1 MTSLSLSIATYC
13 LGSISWSRGIDLAAI
28 LTDVFPALVYEKA
41 HSAEAQHDELV
52 IKRIERA
59 KGWNV
64 EQSATK

>member
-1 MTSLSLSIATYC
+1 MPTDC
-13 LGSISWSRGIDLAAI
+13 LTPLGVFALRIDLAAI